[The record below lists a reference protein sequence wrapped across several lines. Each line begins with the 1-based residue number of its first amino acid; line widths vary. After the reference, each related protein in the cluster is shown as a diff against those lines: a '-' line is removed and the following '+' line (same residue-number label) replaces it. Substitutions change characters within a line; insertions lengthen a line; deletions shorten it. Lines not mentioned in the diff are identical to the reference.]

1 MPYARSKNAH
11 TMPTHDEYA
20 RFLREYAALSEDQQA
35 QFAKVVM
42 KLVHDLGASA
52 GLRPSL
58 RVKRVQGF
66 PNIFEIS
73 WSGDGRAT
81 FEYGAERIPGEPHII
96 WRRIGGHDI
105 LDQP

>member
-1 MPYARSKNAH
+1 
-11 TMPTHDEYA
+11 MPTHDEYA

-35 QFAKVVM
+35 LFAKAVK
-42 KLVHDLGASA
+42 KLVRDLRASA
-52 GLRPSL
+52 GIRPSL
-58 RVKRVQGF
+58 RVKRVQGTTG
-66 PNIFEIS
+66 IFEIS

-81 FEYGAERIPGEPHII
+81 FEYGPEQIVGEPHII

>member
-1 MPYARSKNAH
+1 
-11 TMPTHDEYA
+11 MPTHDEHA
-20 RFLREYAALSEDQQA
+20 RFLREYGALSEDQKA
-35 QFAKVVM
+35 QFAKAVK
-42 KLVHDLGASA
+42 KLVRDLRASS

-58 RVKRVQGF
+58 RVKRVQGSSD
-66 PNIFEIS
+66 IFEIS

-81 FEYGAERIPGEPHII
+81 FEYGPERILGEPHII